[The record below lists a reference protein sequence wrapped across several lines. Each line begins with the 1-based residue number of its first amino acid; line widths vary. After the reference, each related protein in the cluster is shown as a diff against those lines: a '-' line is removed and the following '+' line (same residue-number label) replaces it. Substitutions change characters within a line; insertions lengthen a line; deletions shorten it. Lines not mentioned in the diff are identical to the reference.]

1 MRALVKILHV
11 SILVGFLCLSEYLYS
26 YAFEVGSHAEL
37 SDLAVRSSLLD
48 NVLKGQLNFP
58 AGIEEK
64 LLNGKNVIDLVVEGS
79 RREDDENRF
88 CNHFHN
94 PLSTW
99 STAGLQIPIPIICP
113 ATNHSSVLWGQGL
126 DLQPSG
132 KQFAWQNARTNY
144 FEGLTAQTQ
153 SEREE
158 KLGLTF
164 RALGQ
169 LSHLVQD
176 AAVPAHSRNDP
187 HPLERVLYEGLES
200 FVENTRLNNK
210 TLFTQLTGSSQ
221 TFDPSIL
228 AATPNDSAPIPIAH
242 IIDLTDSDQA
252 AAVPS
257 AGIDQGMAE
266 YSNSNFL
273 SNDTIFINRF
283 TFPREESLGSFFLGI
298 EPLTLLPRI
307 YFPKISD
314 GETFDHFVATSS
326 LFEALIPFGQ
336 ANLGYVLDRRVFQD
350 YAAKLLPR
358 AIGYSAGLIDYFFRG
373 RMELTVQRPDQ
384 ASGSP
389 ATSLRVS
396 VRNST
401 PGEETGSGEMIA
413 VVTFTTGGQQSLAAS
428 LAQPVNLTRDFQEIN
443 FDFSQ
448 TPIPPDASNLFLV
461 VVYKGPLGLEEGAV
475 VAKITCRFHLDTP
488 PGTFATI
495 DVPGAIDTQA
505 FGINKCGQ
513 IVGISTDGTF
523 TRRGFLLSD
532 NTFTTITVPG
542 ASTTLAHGI
551 NDAGQIVGTFQNPD
565 LGIHGFLFSE
575 GQFTT
580 IDVPS
585 AVTTDAFGI
594 NDSGQI
600 VGRFVAEAKS
610 HGFLLSGGQFTT
622 IDVPGA
628 TSTVPQEINNSGQI
642 VGQFRGDVGGG
653 HGFLF
658 NAAPIQ

>member
-1 MRALVKILHV
+1 
-11 SILVGFLCLSEYLYS
+11 
-26 YAFEVGSHAEL
+26 
-37 SDLAVRSSLLD
+37 
-48 NVLKGQLNFP
+48 
-58 AGIEEK
+58 
-64 LLNGKNVIDLVVEGS
+64 
-79 RREDDENRF
+79 
-88 CNHFHN
+88 
-94 PLSTW
+94 
-99 STAGLQIPIPIICP
+99 
-113 ATNHSSVLWGQGL
+113 
-126 DLQPSG
+126 
-132 KQFAWQNARTNY
+132 
-144 FEGLTAQTQ
+144 
-153 SEREE
+153 
-158 KLGLTF
+158 
-164 RALGQ
+164 
-169 LSHLVQD
+169 
-176 AAVPAHSRNDP
+176 
-187 HPLERVLYEGLES
+187 
-200 FVENTRLNNK
+200 
-210 TLFTQLTGSSQ
+210 
-221 TFDPSIL
+221 
-228 AATPNDSAPIPIAH
+228 
-242 IIDLTDSDQA
+242 
-252 AAVPS
+252 VPS

-314 GETFDHFVATSS
+314 GETFDHFVVTSS

-448 TPIPPDASNLFLV
+448 SPIPPDASNLFLV

-523 TRRGFLLSD
+523 TRRGFLLSN

-542 ASTTLAHGI
+542 ATTTLAHGI
-551 NDAGQIVGTFQNPD
+551 NNAGQIVGTFQNPD
-565 LGIHGFLFSE
+565 LGIHGFLSTE

-585 AVTTDAFGI
+585 AASHTQATGINNSGQIVGIFLDTNGREHGFLLSGGQFTTITVPGAVTTDALGI

-600 VGRFVAEAKS
+600 VGRFVAEGKF

-628 TSTVPQEINNSGQI
+628 TGTIANGINNAGQIVGHFFTTGGSSGFLLSGEQFTTIDVPGAASTVPQEINNSGQI

-658 NAAPIQ
+658 NAAPTQ